1 MVSKLTIRP
10 LSMTSQKDGLVSSLT
25 NLHELTKFVIFFLHK
40 VQLHLFDVMVQ
51 DVLHLA
57 QVEIWIILFEVLQ
70 EKLFTLT

>member
-1 MVSKLTIRP
+1 
-10 LSMTSQKDGLVSSLT
+10 
-25 NLHELTKFVIFFLHK
+25 
-40 VQLHLFDVMVQ
+40 MVQ